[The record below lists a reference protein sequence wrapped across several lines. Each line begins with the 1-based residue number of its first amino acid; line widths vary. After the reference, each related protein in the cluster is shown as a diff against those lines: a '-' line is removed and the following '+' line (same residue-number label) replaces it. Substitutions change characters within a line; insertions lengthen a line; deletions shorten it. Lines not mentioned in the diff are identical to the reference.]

1 MPPSN
6 WDKAVV
12 QGAVIALQEIVRRPD
27 LNHTETAQQVQAVLV
42 REFDLDLEHVQT
54 IANDPDIL
62 KD

>member
-1 MPPSN
+1 M
-6 WDKAVV
+6 
-12 QGAVIALQEIVRRPD
+12 IALQEIVRRPD